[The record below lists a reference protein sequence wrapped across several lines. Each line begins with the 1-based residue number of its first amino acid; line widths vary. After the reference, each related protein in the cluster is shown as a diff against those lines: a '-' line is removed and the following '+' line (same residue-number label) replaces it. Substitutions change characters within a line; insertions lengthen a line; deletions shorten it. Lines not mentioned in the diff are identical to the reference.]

1 MLEIRVDDYD
11 TLGANDFMGKVEI
24 PLASLTDKL
33 RHKEWHVL
41 LDQDGS
47 HDQERGSVQLVLWW
61 KHLEPARRTASMT
74 PTPAHFPHISD
85 AQRPNPPTSISVWKF
100 EQWSRQ

>member
-1 MLEIRVDDYD
+1 
-11 TLGANDFMGKVEI
+11 MGKVDI
-24 PLASLTDKL
+24 PLAGLTDKL

-61 KHLEPARRTASMT
+61 KHSVEIAREHEMELVEVTL
-74 PTPAHFPHISD
+74 
-85 AQRPNPPTSISVWKF
+85 
-100 EQWSRQ
+100 